1 MLSASRSLDGYTP
14 AALSV
19 SRYTCCWPV
28 TISALES
35 PFGCG
40 GPGGCAPA
48 CPCADADSDVGRPTV
63 AITSSAT
70 EHPVSRAAEE
80 ATNNEVTD
88 HFAEAVVRR
97 SAYSTPP
104 KYRLPGADPVTE
116 NAPT

>member
-1 MLSASRSLDGYTP
+1 MLSASRSLDGFTP

-48 CPCADADSDVGRPTV
+48 CPCAGADSDVG
-63 AITSSAT
+63 TSSAT

-80 ATNNEVTD
+80 ATNNEVAD